1 MKKETDMK
9 DNSKTILD
17 KDLVSK
23 NLLMVINIQA
33 SGKMDLSKEK
43 EHIIRLWKK
52 KHMKATLKKNIVK
65 EKEKLF
71 TELVIYLKVHGGK
84 T

>member
-1 MKKETDMK
+1 MVWVKLSKKIVQFILDNGKMILNKEMEFKQMKKETDMK

-43 EHIIRLWKK
+43 EHIIRL
-52 KHMKATLKKNIVK
+52 
-65 EKEKLF
+65 
-71 TELVIYLKVHGGK
+71 
-84 T
+84 

>member
-9 DNSKTILD
+9 DNSKKILD
-17 KDLVSK
+17 KNLVSK

-43 EHIIRLWKK
+43 EHIIRL
-52 KHMKATLKKNIVK
+52 
-65 EKEKLF
+65 
-71 TELVIYLKVHGGK
+71 
-84 T
+84 